1 MRTSRAFI
9 TAGLLAALAVSA
21 TAAPTSKPAEIPL
34 TADGQR
40 LLTRYTDML
49 TRLRAD
55 VTAALPAID
64 PAQRDAF
71 LKAYTEEAKATA
83 TELRVK
89 QSKDGKDKLPAARE
103 ALALASTQAAAPA
116 KAVLDNLQPFLAD
129 NKLDPTLAKAA
140 ILSEATPRALA
151 LFAQQSPDAEALV
164 EQLLADAPLMQ
175 QMLTAGGAEG
185 GKYAQA
191 MQIYTAIR
199 KANPKSADG
208 LFQRLALAISLE
220 HAVPI
225 NQSNPAERTD
235 APATIDPVKRYQH
248 YEKAWLDGELDP
260 AFKTLTAWEYR
271 NVVNGDE
278 PDETLAWGREML
290 RNYRPDHVRK
300 TDFRWRY
307 VESVRTEVKYGSQE
321 LKNDLPSLQKYQN
334 IIANGGVC
342 GRRAFFGRFILRSFG
357 VPTVARPQTG
367 HAALAHWTP
376 RGWVICLG
384 ANWGWGRIDNHPDL
398 DFLAMT
404 QARKIEPAYQQ
415 VLRAQWIATILGEK
429 KALGFHAAP
438 SGLWNGVALYRQ
450 RAIITESKAIALEA
464 VGTDIG
470 ERDDTTTTQPAE
482 ATSPT
487 DADKKIS
494 IDATGAITVPA
505 IAINKSAK
513 AVTVMKSHDAGFQLH
528 CHRGGDAN
536 FTYTFNAPHAGKY
549 ALSARVVTVTANQT
563 LQLQP
568 NDAAEPLTLD
578 LPYTVGKWDQS
589 KPLDIELRQ
598 GENTLRFTRKTPDR
612 GISIK
617 SLTLTPVK

>member
-1 MRTSRAFI
+1 MRPRNTFPVAC
-9 TAGLLAALAVSA
+9 LLAALAASA
-21 TAAPTSKPAEIPL
+21 TAAPTTKPAEVPL

-49 TRLRAD
+49 TSLRAE

-71 LKAYTEEAKATA
+71 VKAYTEEAKATA
-83 TELRVK
+83 AELRIK
-89 QSKDGKDKLPAARE
+89 QSKDGKDKLPPAHE
-103 ALALASTQAAAPA
+103 ALTLATTQAAAPA
-116 KAVLDNLQPFLAD
+116 KAILDNLQPFLAD
-129 NKLDPTLAKAA
+129 NKLDATLAKSTV
-140 ILSEATPRALA
+140 LTEATPRALA

-175 QMLTAGGAEG
+175 QMLIAGGAEG

-199 KANPKSADG
+199 KANPKSAEG

-225 NQSNPAERTD
+225 AQTNPAERTD

-260 AFKTLTAWEYR
+260 TFKTLTAWEYR

-290 RNYRPDHVRK
+290 RNYRPDQVRK

-357 VPTVARPQTG
+357 IPTVARPQPG
-367 HAALAHWTP
+367 HASLAHWTP
-376 RGWVICLG
+376 HGWVICLG
-384 ANWGWGRIDNHPDL
+384 ANWGWGRIDNQPDL

-404 QARKIEPAYQQ
+404 QARKIEPTYQQ
-415 VLRAQWIATILGEK
+415 VLRAQWIATTLGEK
-429 KALGFHAAP
+429 KAPGFHAAP

-450 RAIITESKAIALEA
+450 RAIITEAKAIALEA

-470 ERDDTTTTQPAE
+470 ERDDTTTQPAE
-482 ATSPT
+482 ATAPT

-494 IDATGAITVPA
+494 VDATNTITIPA

-513 AVTVMKSHDAGFQLH
+513 AVTTMKSHGAGFQLH
-528 CHRGGDAN
+528 CPRGGEAN

-549 ALSARVVTVTANQT
+549 TLSALVVTVTANQT

-612 GISIK
+612 GISLK
-617 SLTLTPVK
+617 SFTLTPVK